1 MKTIQEKIIEIKDGT
16 VISALSLCN
25 IDVMQGRV
33 IIANQHK
40 MSPLLITNQK
50 EVDRDVPVATYC
62 IAVPTIDFVNML
74 GREVILDMSYGSKG
88 VSINSKITNNAF
100 KLVDVLGGLDN
111 IDWKEGHPVI
121 TDKNKVT
128 LCEDGRVEFWDINL
142 VSLNQIGGIV
152 NN

>member
-1 MKTIQEKIIEIKDGT
+1 MKTIQERIIEIKDGT
-16 VISALSLCN
+16 VTSALSLCN

-50 EVDRDVPVATYC
+50 EVDRDIPVATYC
-62 IAVPTIDFVNML
+62 IAVPTTDYFNIL

-88 VSINSKITNNAF
+88 VSINAKIKNNAF

-111 IDWKEGHPVI
+111 LDWKDGQPVI

-128 LCEDGRVEFWDINL
+128 LGEDGKIEFWDINL
-142 VSLNQIGGIV
+142 VSLNQIGGVV